1 MIIFLFVLSSQF
13 FPQIQDCEVLA
24 GKDWILV
31 VHFSLGL
38 SRMPGPYLDM
48 NNDIELMKEGRDVG
62 GNRQAEACISSLK
75 L

>member
-13 FPQIQDCEVLA
+13 FPQIQDCEVLE

-48 NNDIELMKEGRDVG
+48 NNDIE
-62 GNRQAEACISSLK
+62 
-75 L
+75 